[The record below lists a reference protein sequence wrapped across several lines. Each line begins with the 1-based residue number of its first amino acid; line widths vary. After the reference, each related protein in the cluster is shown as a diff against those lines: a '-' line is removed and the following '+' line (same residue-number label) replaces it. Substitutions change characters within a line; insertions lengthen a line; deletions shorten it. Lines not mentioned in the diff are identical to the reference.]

1 MTPDY
6 ESAALRAAETL
17 IKYGINSTPVV
28 PILILKQL
36 PDVLL
41 VSFESLSNDMDQSR
55 QCVMSMMGEKN
66 QDAFTSVQTTPDG
79 RKLYIVTYNQMLPV
93 FLEQR
98 ALARELGHIL
108 LGHDGSRPEDVR
120 QEEAKAFAHHLLCP
134 RPLIHAVQASGLR
147 VTMEVLNN
155 LTGCNDYCI
164 SCMRKIPATHVPPEM
179 NRKIRDAFMPYF
191 VNFFN
196 YQRVATHKDGSQ
208 KADFG
213 TYMDGYEE

>member
-41 VSFESLSNDMDQSR
+41 VSYESLSNDMEQSR

-66 QDAFTSVQTTPDG
+66 QDAFTTVQVANG

-108 LGHDGSRPEDVR
+108 LGHDGSLPEDVR

-134 RPLIHAVQASGLR
+134 RPLVHLVQASGLR

-155 LTGCNDYCI
+155 LAKGIGYAFLLAALAFAIAMCI
-164 SCMRKIPATHVPPEM
+164 AALDEFWRYW
-179 NRKIRDAFMPYF
+179 RR
-191 VNFFN
+191 
-196 YQRVATHKDGSQ
+196 R
-208 KADFG
+208 
-213 TYMDGYEE
+213 

>member
-6 ESAALRAAETL
+6 EKAALTASETL
-17 IKYGINSTPVV
+17 IKYGINSTPVA
-28 PILILKQL
+28 PLLILQQL

-41 VSFESLSNDMDQSR
+41 VSYESMSRDMDTSR
-55 QCVMSMMGEKN
+55 QCVMSMIGEKN
-66 QDAFTSVQTTPDG
+66 QDAFTTFLDDNG
-79 RKLYIVTYNQMLPV
+79 KKHYIVAYNQMLPV

-120 QEEAKAFAHHLLCP
+120 QEEAKTFAHHLLCP
-134 RPLIHAVQASGLR
+134 RPLIHAVVASGIR
-147 VTMEVLNN
+147 FTMEVLGN

-164 SCMRKIPATHVPPEM
+164 SCMRKIPATHVPAEM
-179 NRKIRDAFMPYF
+179 NRKIRDNFMPYF
-191 VNFFN
+191 VNFFH
-196 YQRVATHKDGSQ
+196 YQRVATHKDGSMM
-208 KADFG
+208 ADFG